1 MLNDSYS
8 NLAKL
13 LSNPIAVGKKKTG
26 KLIQPEIQNKTR
38 LD

>member
-13 LSNPIAVGKKKTG
+13 LSNPIAVGKKTG
-26 KLIQPEIQNKTR
+26 KLIQPEKQNKTR